1 MVVELTLGAPFA
13 LTQVGGY
20 EALFRAHFD
29 GMVRF
34 ATLLGADD
42 PADIAQEAFVR
53 LHRRRHSLR
62 DESAALPYLRRTV
75 ANLSRS
81 RVRHLGVARR
91 VLSRSTPQGHHPSA
105 EDAVVG
111 ADERHRVLAALAT
124 LAPRH
129 RELLVMRYWLD
140 LTGPE
145 IALTLGVPVGTVK
158 SGTSRALE
166 ALSRLMEA

>member
-1 MVVELTLGAPFA
+1 MAPVG
-13 LTQVGGY
+13 LTQAGGY

-42 PADIAQEAFVR
+42 PADVAQEAFVR

-75 ANLSRS
+75 ANLARS

-91 VLSRSTPQGHHPSA
+91 VLARSTLEHHPSA
-105 EDAVVG
+105 EDSAVG
-111 ADERHRVLAALAT
+111 ADERSRVLVALAQ
-124 LAPRH
+124 LPMRQ
-129 RELLVMRYWLD
+129 RELLVLRYWLD

-145 IALTLGVPVGTVK
+145 IAATLGIPVGTVK
-158 SGTSRALE
+158 SGTSRALDT
-166 ALSRLMEA
+166 LSRLMET

>member
-1 MVVELTLGAPFA
+1 VSVETTLAVPLA
-13 LTQVGGY
+13 QPAGY

-34 ATLLGADD
+34 AALLGADD
-42 PADIAQEAFVR
+42 PADVAQEAFVR
-53 LHRRRHSLR
+53 LHRRRHALR
-62 DESAALPYLRRTV
+62 DEAAALPYLRRTV
-75 ANLSRS
+75 ANLARS

-91 VLSRSTPQGHHPSA
+91 VHNRWTVEHHPSA
-105 EDAVVG
+105 EDSVIG
-111 ADERHRVLAALAT
+111 ADERDRVLLALRA
-124 LAPRH
+124 LPAGQ

-145 IALTLGVPVGTVK
+145 IAETLDVPVGTVK
-158 SGTSRALE
+158 SRTSRAIE

>member
-1 MVVELTLGAPFA
+1 VGVTTLAAAVPLSQGDA
-13 LTQVGGY
+13 Y

-34 ATLLGADD
+34 AALLGADD
-42 PADIAQEAFVR
+42 PADVAQEAFVR

-62 DESAALPYLRRTV
+62 DEAASLPYLRRTV
-75 ANLSRS
+75 ANLARS

-91 VLSRSTPQGHHPSA
+91 VLTRSLVEHHPSA
-105 EDAVVG
+105 EESVVG
-111 ADERHRVLAALAT
+111 ADERSRVLVALAR
-124 LAPRH
+124 LSPAQ

-145 IALTLGVPVGTVK
+145 IAATLGVPVGTVK
-158 SGTSRALE
+158 SRTSRAID
-166 ALSRLMEA
+166 ALSKLMET